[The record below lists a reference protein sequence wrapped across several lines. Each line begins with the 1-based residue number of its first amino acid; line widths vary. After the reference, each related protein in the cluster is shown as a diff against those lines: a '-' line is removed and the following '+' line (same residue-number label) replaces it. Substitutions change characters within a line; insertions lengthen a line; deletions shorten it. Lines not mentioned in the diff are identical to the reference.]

1 MQATNARH
9 YEEKDARLEYL
20 SWRVWFMKR
29 NRARVKREDAA
40 TLAAEQVRTG
50 SGQQVSLNSPCD
62 VSGIP
67 ASPCRQAEGCSGAFA
82 ASQAGK

>member
-1 MQATNARH
+1 MLTALPMQATNARH

-40 TLAAEQVRTG
+40 TLAAEQVRTARG
-50 SGQQVSLNSPCD
+50 PQISLKY
-62 VSGIP
+62 I
-67 ASPCRQAEGCSGAFA
+67 
-82 ASQAGK
+82 